1 MGAARCVQCGGVVWR
16 GVIEGS
22 WGDRRTRVVPW
33 HAFIRTTISAG
44 SKFHRDIPEA
54 FADELVSIYSSLGF
68 TLIN

>member
-1 MGAARCVQCGGVVWR
+1 MAWCDRRLQ
-16 GVIEGS
+16 

-44 SKFHRDIPEA
+44 SKFHRVIPEA
-54 FADELVSIYSSLGF
+54 FEDELVSIYSSLGF